1 MKLID
6 ILNRYADP
14 DHTGCFSFW
23 HKDKPHIVYDL
34 DAAEGVRFWSMN
46 IDTDDLDEAQF
57 DAATIFS
64 DGWEIKIENGTYVE
78 IQIMDNA
85 LTKVT
90 AIPHFKIPEL
100 PSTVIAAQNI
110 LKDMHDQLA
119 KLFVYRGEVMP
130 ASSSDA
136 FQTIVLP
143 LHDPEPVSEP
153 EDEVQPSLLEVSD
166 EVKKFLDGAIGCV
179 EANSFERMSLYGD
192 HDKAGDSWKD
202 NTSGL
207 GITLGMVA
215 KMPVC
220 ISLNSAVVND
230 HKIIFYSATSIMVD
244 WRMVTDWLK
253 TYMPE
258 TAFKDERLNKVDAM
272 NFHNVFPRG

>member
-1 MKLID
+1 MKYFD
-6 ILNRYADP
+6 ITPTPEFTAMLKRMAESQRKVEQLFGIPNLSETEPNCA
-14 DHTGCFSFW
+14 TGQSCQMG
-23 HKDKPHIVYDL
+23 PHGPGGSIQCQYCGAVP
-34 DAAEGVRFWSMN
+34 E
-46 IDTDDLDEAQF
+46 
-57 DAATIFS
+57 AATKPF
-64 DGWEIKIENGTYVE
+64 DC
-78 IQIMDNA
+78 
-85 LTKVT
+85 
-90 AIPHFKIPEL
+90 
-100 PSTVIAAQNI
+100 
-110 LKDMHDQLA
+110 
-119 KLFVYRGEVMP
+119 
-130 ASSSDA
+130 
-136 FQTIVLP
+136 LP
-143 LHDPEPVSEP
+143 LDLGPDWTSLKP

-192 HDKAGDSWKD
+192 FDKAADDWKD

-220 ISLNSAVVND
+220 ISLNSAVVNG
-230 HKIIFYSATSIMVD
+230 HKIIFYSATSVMVD

-253 TYMPE
+253 AHMPE